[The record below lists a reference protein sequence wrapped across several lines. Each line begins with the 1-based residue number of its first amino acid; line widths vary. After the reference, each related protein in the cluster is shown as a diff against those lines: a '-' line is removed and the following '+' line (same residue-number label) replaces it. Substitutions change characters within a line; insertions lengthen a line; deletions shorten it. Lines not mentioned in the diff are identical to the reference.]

1 MRIALGLQYD
11 GSPYSGWQSQVNQK
25 TVQDELEKAISAFVG
40 CVALKSKPVRVI
52 TAGRTDT
59 GVHALGQVVHFD
71 VEVERE
77 NWSWVRGVNSFLPES
92 IVVNWAQPTS
102 DEFSARYSA
111 FERTYVYALYAGP
124 CRSPMS
130 AGRAGYMMLP
140 ADRWFDVEAMQS
152 AAICLIGEHDF
163 SSFRS
168 SECQSKTPIKT
179 LHSIEIVSNEPWLY
193 FKITGNAFLH
203 HMVRNLVGSFIQ
215 IGLGKQPA
223 AWMADLLAAKD
234 RSVAAPTFSPAG
246 LYLAQI
252 AYPEEFNIPKP
263 WLENSWLPQHV
274 FRQSKPHSA

>member
-11 GSPYSGWQSQVNQK
+11 GSLYSGWQSQVNQN

-40 CVALKSKPVRVI
+40 SEALKSNVIRVI

-71 VEVERE
+71 VDVERE

-92 IVVNWAQPTS
+92 IVVNWAQQVADT
-102 DEFSARYSA
+102 FSARYSA
-111 FERTYVYALYAGP
+111 FERTYIYALHAGP

-130 AGRAGYMMLP
+130 AGRAGYLMMP
-140 ADRWFDVEAMQS
+140 AERWLDVGAMERS
-152 AAICLIGEHDF
+152 AQCLIGEHDF
-163 SSFRS
+163 TSFRS

-179 LHSIEIVSNEPWLY
+179 LYSIDIVSHAPWLY
-193 FKITGNAFLH
+193 FRITGNAFLH

-215 IGLGKQPA
+215 IGLGKQSA
-223 AWMADLLAAKD
+223 EWMAEVLAARD
-234 RSVAAPTFSPAG
+234 RHIAAPTFSPAG

-252 AYPEEFNIPKP
+252 SYPGEFKIPKP

-274 FRQSKPHSA
+274 ISKVNLV